1 MAKNKLIWH
10 TEKRVVKDLVPYRE
24 NPRQIGEKQL
34 DDLKKSIKRSGYA
47 EIIVIDTDGTIA
59 AGNQRHRALMEM
71 GMCDK
76 EIDVRVPD
84 RKLTK
89 DEFERYLIASNSLG
103 GDWDFE
109 KLKSFE
115 IETLLDIGFDEET
128 LSHIWDNA
136 LEIENDDW
144 DDETEIKKIKEPTVK
159 PGEIWA
165 LGQHRL
171 ICANSQDPKAIQKL
185 VGNKKIDVVDF
196 DPIFNINLSYS
207 AGIGGTKNYGGKVS
221 DKKSE
226 TEYRAFL
233 KSLIENSA
241 AVAKDDAHFFVWCDQ
256 NYIGTVQSLYDEL
269 GIQRKRVCSWIKN
282 NQNPTPKVAF
292 NKATESCVYGVRG
305 CPFIAPHLL
314 NLNEIANKE
323 VGSGSRTI
331 DDIIDLFEIWLAKR
345 IPSSTQEHPTQKPP
359 SLYEKALKRCSRP
372 GDLVLDVCSGS
383 GSLMI
388 ACEQLK
394 RQAFLSE
401 IDPVFAT
408 LQLKRYEKFTSQK
421 ARRIN

>member
-1 MAKNKLIWH
+1 MSKNKLTWH
-10 TEKRVVKDLVPYRE
+10 TEKKVVKDLVPYSP
-24 NPRQIGEKQL
+24 NPRQISEKQL
-34 DDLKKSIKRSGYA
+34 SDLKKSIKRSGYA
-47 EIIVIDTDGTIA
+47 EIIVIDTDGTIV

-71 GMCDK
+71 GMADR
-76 EIDVRVPD
+76 EIDVRTPD

-89 DEFERYLIASNSLG
+89 EEFERYLIASNALG
-103 GDWDFE
+103 GTWDFE

-115 IETLLDIGFDEET
+115 IETLLDIGFDDET

-144 DDETEIKKIKEPTVK
+144 DEEAEIKKIKEPIVK

-165 LGQHRL
+165 LGQHKL
-171 ICANSQDPKAIQKL
+171 ICADSQDLKAIQKL
-185 VGNKKIDVVDF
+185 VGNKRIDVVDF
-196 DPIFNINLSYS
+196 DPPFNIGLSYDS
-207 AGIGGTKNYGGKVS
+207 GIGGKRNYGGRTDDHKS
-221 DKKSE
+221 DA
-226 TEYRAFL
+226 EYHAFL

-241 AVAKDDAHFFVWCDQ
+241 AVAKDDAHYFVWCDQ
-256 NYIGTVQSLYDEL
+256 NYIGLVQGLYDEL
-269 GIQRKRVCSWIKN
+269 GIERKRVCSWIKN
-282 NQNPTPKVAF
+282 NQNPTVGVAF
-292 NKATESCVYGVRG
+292 NKATESCIYGVRG
-305 CPFIAPHLL
+305 NPFIASQLQ

-345 IPSSTQEHPTQKPP
+345 IPSSAYEHPTQKPP
-359 SLYEKALKRCSRP
+359 SLYEKALKRCSKP
-372 GDLVLDVCSGS
+372 GDLILDVCSGS
-383 GSLMI
+383 GSLTI

-408 LQLKRYEKFTSQK
+408 LQIKRYEKFTSKK
-421 ARRIN
+421 AERLN